1 MELVKIFIAGGVFCM
16 FGEIL
21 WAKTGLGVVK
31 TLMVCIAAG
40 VALDVAGIL
49 GPVIGF
55 GQEGFTGPGPPFLTE
70 SWGASGTMACRELY
84 V

>member
-1 MELVKIFIAGGVFCM
+1 
-16 FGEIL
+16 
-21 WAKTGLGVVK
+21 
-31 TLMVCIAAG
+31 MVCIAAG

-55 GQEGFTGPGPPFLTE
+55 GQEGFTAVSYTHLDVYKRQ
-70 SWGASGTMACRELY
+70 AVYRMRY